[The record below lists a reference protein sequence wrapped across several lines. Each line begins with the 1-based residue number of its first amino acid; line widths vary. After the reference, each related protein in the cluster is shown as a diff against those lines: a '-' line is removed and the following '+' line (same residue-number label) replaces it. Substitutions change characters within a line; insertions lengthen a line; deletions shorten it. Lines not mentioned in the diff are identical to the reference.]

1 MVDEDVVDRCQWGSR
16 KKTPPVP
23 LRGARSG
30 NKPGIGVPVNGENE
44 VRSLVAVC
52 RAQAP
57 DWVAS
62 GQVDVAAAPRTS
74 SKSDIYLPKRGA
86 AVRLAFEECPG
97 LGIRFRRR
105 TRQECIPFG
114 RVGRQERIPLPV
126 PPRQG
131 CRSCPEQDVARCRGW
146 FMTLEVS
153 EIMLT

>member
-30 NKPGIGVPVNGENE
+30 DKPGIGVPVNSENE

-52 RAQAP
+52 SAQAP

-62 GQVDVAAAPRTS
+62 GQVDVAATPRTWP
-74 SKSDIYLPKRGA
+74 KSDIYLPKRGV
-86 AVRLAFEECPG
+86 AVR
-97 LGIRFRRR
+97 
-105 TRQECIPFG
+105 
-114 RVGRQERIPLPV
+114 LPV